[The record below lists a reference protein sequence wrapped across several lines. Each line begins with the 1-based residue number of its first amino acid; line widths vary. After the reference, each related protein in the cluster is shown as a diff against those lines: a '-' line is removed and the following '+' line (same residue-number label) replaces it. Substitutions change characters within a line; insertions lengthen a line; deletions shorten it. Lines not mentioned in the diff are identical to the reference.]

1 MKVFRF
7 THFLLVLVA
16 LPQSR
21 AYAVEFN
28 SLLADKSTL
37 TFNYTQMGVPMEG
50 SFARFN
56 AAVLFDSANLAR
68 SRATIKIDS
77 ASIDTGSDEVNDEV
91 VGKLWFDSK
100 TYPVA
105 QFVSTGVRP
114 LGSNR
119 YEVGGNLTI
128 KGRTRAVKAPFTF
141 TPQSGYAVLDGAFT
155 LNRLDF
161 AIGDGAWR
169 DVSAVANEI
178 KIKFHFVLGS
188 KNRSIP

>member
-1 MKVFRF
+1 MKVFWLI
-7 THFLLVLVA
+7 HFLLALVA
-16 LPQSR
+16 LPQSP
-21 AYAVEFN
+21 AYAVGFN
-28 SLLADKSTL
+28 QLLADKSTL

-50 SFARFN
+50 SFTRFN
-56 AAVLFDSANLAR
+56 AAVLFDPANLAR
-68 SRATIKIDS
+68 SRATIKVDS

-141 TPQSGYAVLDGAFT
+141 TPQGGYAVLDGAFT

-169 DVSAVANEI
+169 DVGAVANET

-188 KNRSIP
+188 KK